1 MSFKIDIQGFILLTK
16 RIINVQ
22 SLQSIYISYRCDIY
36 EILDKGVQVVQDFFF
51 RSILDYLVNEDMLC
65 EEESDSKL
73 PPISTLAKELGISH
87 GKLRED
93 LIAAQAYGMVE
104 MRPGDGTYVRPFD
117 FYAAFRPAVIYGIA
131 CDKHNFDRFYRLR
144 AGIEVSFWEEATR
157 KLQPADYARLNR
169 IIQRAMSRLKGEP
182 IEIPH
187 REHRVFHMHIFSR
200 LNNPFVVGL
209 LKAYWDG
216 YETVEL
222 HRYFDLSYYE
232 EMWAYH
238 KKIVDLLQAGEYQ
251 QSQQVLVDHF
261 AILETRLQIT
271 E

>member
-1 MSFKIDIQGFILLTK
+1 MA
-16 RIINVQ
+16 
-22 SLQSIYISYRCDIY
+22 
-36 EILDKGVQVVQDFFF
+36 QDFFF
-51 RSILDYLVNEDMLC
+51 RSILDYVVNEQMLC
-65 EEESDSKL
+65 DEDEASKL
-73 PPISTLAKELGISH
+73 PPIGTLAKELGVSH

-104 MRPGDGTYVRPFD
+104 MRPGDGTYIRPFD
-117 FYAAFRPAVIYGIA
+117 FYAAIRPAVIYAIA
-131 CDKHNFDRFYRLR
+131 CDKHNFDKFYRLR
-144 AGIEVSFWEEATR
+144 AQIEVGFWQEATR
-157 KLQPADYARLNR
+157 KLQPEDFVKLER
-169 IIQRAMSRLKGEP
+169 IIHLAESRLGSTP

-187 REHRVFHMHIFSR
+187 REHRIFHMLIFSR
-200 LNNPFVVGL
+200 LNNPFVEGL

-238 KKIVDLLQAGEYQ
+238 KQIVELLQAGEVQ
-251 QSQQVLVDHF
+251 QSQQILVDHF

-271 E
+271 G